1 MQRYAYSIPM
11 ATMLTLLMLG
21 TAAAQD
27 TPQAQQAN
35 DFKGVVLKNRAPL
48 SNEVLK
54 VRFPKPVE
62 SKLANGMELMVLED
76 HRSPTIQVEIA
87 VPGSSLNDPADLS
100 GLSSAAMSV
109 ARLGTRT
116 RNSQQIA
123 EALAEYGASLGIG
136 GGEHFMS
143 VRFTTLTENLDAV
156 MDLAS
161 DIMFNATFP
170 QDELDKWK
178 NQQLSALQQIRTQ
191 PGFLA
196 QERFSAILYPGDNRS
211 LVAPS
216 PESIR
221 KITRDMLV
229 DYYSKNFRPDGGR
242 VSVVGDT
249 SLQQISSKLDKML
262 GEWKGAG
269 SKPPTLRM
277 NGPIAEKKVYLIH
290 RPNSVQTTLT
300 VGNHAID
307 RLSPDYIP
315 LMVLNR
321 VLGSGPASR
330 LFRNIREEKGYT
342 YGISSGF
349 SASHYLNHFTA
360 STSVRT
366 EVTGPAL
373 EEIIKEFRD
382 IRDRLVPAEELENAK
397 QALMTSFALS
407 T

>member
-1 MQRYAYSIPM
+1 MSKERRRRIS
-11 ATMLTLLMLG
+11 ATTTGSSSKPCRPHQEPLHPRPGRRSERRISMGRNLYLVSVAILEFVLLRG
-21 TAAAQD
+21 AVAAQD
-27 TPQAQQAN
+27 APQAQQAT
-35 DFKGVVLKNRAPL
+35 DFKGVVLKNRAPI

-54 VRFPKPVE
+54 IKFPKPVE
-62 SKLANGMELMVLED
+62 SKLKNGMELMVLED

-87 VPGSSLNDPADLS
+87 MPGSALNDPAEMPGIGDATASTL
-100 GLSSAAMSV
+100 
-109 ARLGTRT
+109 RLGTK
-116 RNSQQIA
+116 SHSAQQIA
-123 EALAEYGASLGIG
+123 EALAELGAAIGAG
-136 GGEHFMS
+136 GGEHFFYL
-143 VRFTTLTENLDAV
+143 RFSTLTENLDAV
-156 MDLAS
+156 LDLAS
-161 DIMFNATFP
+161 EMLFNPTFP

-221 KITRDMLV
+221 KITREMLV

-269 SKPPTLRM
+269 SKPPTLRV
-277 NGPIAEKKVYLIH
+277 NGPIADKKIYLIH

-349 SASHYLNHFTA
+349 SASH
-360 STSVRT
+360 
-366 EVTGPAL
+366 
-373 EEIIKEFRD
+373 
-382 IRDRLVPAEELENAK
+382 
-397 QALMTSFALS
+397 
-407 T
+407 